1 MTPTP
6 RSVTGRNVLCLG
18 ALLGVCAY
26 WAVHAQQAASTDEAR
41 FTGASRALEAE
52 GWRVSH
58 RWFEAGARTAWHRH
72 AGGQVL
78 FVEAGRARVQ
88 ERGGA
93 LRELAVGETHYTQ
106 PNVEHWHGATPDAEF
121 RQVALSRGDAAET
134 AWLQK
139 VTDAE
144 YAGR

>member
-6 RSVTGRNVLCLG
+6 RPVTGRNVLCLG

-26 WAVHAQQAASTDEAR
+26 WVVHAQQAASTDEAR

-58 RWFEAGARTAWHRH
+58 RWFEASARTAWHRH

-93 LRELAVGETHYTQ
+93 LRELAVGETFYTQ
-106 PNVEHWHGATPDAEF
+106 PNVEHWHGATPDGEF
-121 RQVALSRGDAAET
+121 RQVALSRGDATET
-134 AWLQK
+134 VWLDK